1 MRIVSI
7 FLATLV
13 LIFSLSAC
21 QIVNEEELAA
31 IREEGD
37 QQGKESAERDSA
49 SALSAQY
56 DAGHEEGYQAGYQK
70 GREDGLK
77 EAAQKAKADKAKEE
91 SKPQSK
97 TSTAASSSGNSTT
110 TSQGTQTATVYVTD
124 TGSKYHRYGLPVPPG
139 ELPRADAFA
148 GQGAGLYGLFRL
160 QPTGIKRFLFF
171 AKNKA
176 WPIGMPY
183 FLHYSTGSKLSR
195 FVS

>member
-7 FLATLV
+7 FLATLL

-21 QIVNEEELAA
+21 QIVNEEELAT
-31 IREEGD
+31 IREEGY

-124 TGSKYHRYGLPVPPG
+124 TGSKYHRYGCPPG

-148 GQGAGLYGLFRL
+148 GQGARLYGLFRL
-160 QPTGIKRFLFF
+160 QPTGIKCFLFF
-171 AKNKA
+171 A
-176 WPIGMPY
+176 
-183 FLHYSTGSKLSR
+183 
-195 FVS
+195 

>member
-21 QIVNEEELAA
+21 QIVNEEELAT
-31 IREEGD
+31 IREEGY

-70 GREDGLK
+70 RSGGR
-77 EAAQKAKADKAKEE
+77 AKGGRTKKPKRTKQKEE
-91 SKPQSK
+91 KQSPNPK

-124 TGSKYHRYGLPVPPG
+124 TGSKYHRYGCRYLR
-139 ELPRADAFA
+139 ESCHARTLSQAK
-148 GQGAGLYGLFRL
+148 GQGYTACSVCN
-160 QPTGIKRFLFF
+160 PP
-171 AKNKA
+171 A
-176 WPIGMPY
+176 
-183 FLHYSTGSKLSR
+183 
-195 FVS
+195 

>member
-31 IREEGD
+31 IREEGY

-124 TGSKYHRYGLPVPPG
+124 TGSKYHRYGWRARPVRRQPRPVSPG

-148 GQGAGLYGLFRL
+148 GQGARLYGLFRL
-160 QPTGIKRFLFF
+160 QPTGIKCFLFF
-171 AKNKA
+171 A
-176 WPIGMPY
+176 
-183 FLHYSTGSKLSR
+183 
-195 FVS
+195 

>member
-31 IREEGD
+31 IREEGY

-77 EAAQKAKADKAKEE
+77 EAAQKAKADKAKDQHSSIFQREQHNH
-91 SKPQSK
+91 QSGDADRH
-97 TSTAASSSGNSTT
+97 SIC
-110 TSQGTQTATVYVTD
+110 D
-124 TGSKYHRYGLPVPPG
+124 RYWVQIPSVWLPVPPG

>member
-31 IREEGD
+31 IREEGY

-77 EAAQKAKADKAKEE
+77 EAAQKAKTDKAKEE
-91 SKPQSK
+91 SKPQPK

-124 TGSKYHRYGLPVPPG
+124 TGSKYHRYGCRYLRESCHARTPRGKAIRLVPFATHRHKVLPV
-139 ELPRADAFA
+139 
-148 GQGAGLYGLFRL
+148 FR
-160 QPTGIKRFLFF
+160 IKIRHANRPCLIF
-171 AKNKA
+171 
-176 WPIGMPY
+176 M
-183 FLHYSTGSKLSR
+183 HYTGSELSW

>member
-21 QIVNEEELAA
+21 QIVNEEELAT
-31 IREEGD
+31 IREEGY

-97 TSTAASSSGNSTT
+97 TSTAASSSGTSTT
-110 TSQGTQTATVYVTD
+110 TSQILGPNTIDMAAGISGRAATRGRFRRPRGKAIRLVPFAT
-124 TGSKYHRYGLPVPPG
+124 HRHKVLPV
-139 ELPRADAFA
+139 
-148 GQGAGLYGLFRL
+148 FR
-160 QPTGIKRFLFF
+160 IKIRHANRPCLIF
-171 AKNKA
+171 
-176 WPIGMPY
+176 M
-183 FLHYSTGSKLSR
+183 HYSTGSKLSW

>member
-21 QIVNEEELAA
+21 QIVNEEELAT
-31 IREEGD
+31 IREEGY

-110 TSQGTQTATVYVTD
+110 TSQGTQTGRAATRGRFRRPRGKAIRLVPFAT
-124 TGSKYHRYGLPVPPG
+124 HRHKVLPV
-139 ELPRADAFA
+139 
-148 GQGAGLYGLFRL
+148 FR
-160 QPTGIKRFLFF
+160 IKIRHANRPCLIF
-171 AKNKA
+171 
-176 WPIGMPY
+176 M
-183 FLHYSTGSKLSR
+183 HYSTGSKLSW

>member
-31 IREEGD
+31 IREEGY

-77 EAAQKAKADKAKEE
+77 EAAQKAKGGKQSPTQNQHSSIFQREQHNHQSGDADRH
-91 SKPQSK
+91 SIC
-97 TSTAASSSGNSTT
+97 
-110 TSQGTQTATVYVTD
+110 D
-124 TGSKYHRYGLPVPPG
+124 RYWVQIPSIWLPVSPG

-148 GQGAGLYGLFRL
+148 GQGARLYGLFRL

-171 AKNKA
+171 A
-176 WPIGMPY
+176 
-183 FLHYSTGSKLSR
+183 
-195 FVS
+195 

>member
-31 IREEGD
+31 IREEGY
-37 QQGKESAERDSA
+37 QQGTGS
-49 SALSAQY
+49 
-56 DAGHEEGYQAGYQK
+56 AGHEEGYQAGYQK

-124 TGSKYHRYGLPVPPG
+124 TGSKYHRYGCRYLR
-139 ELPRADAFA
+139 ESCHARTLSQAK
-148 GQGAGLYGLFRL
+148 GQGYTACSVCN
-160 QPTGIKRFLFF
+160 PP
-171 AKNKA
+171 A
-176 WPIGMPY
+176 
-183 FLHYSTGSKLSR
+183 
-195 FVS
+195 

>member
-21 QIVNEEELAA
+21 QIVNEEELAT
-31 IREEGD
+31 IREEGY

-124 TGSKYHRYGLPVPPG
+124 TGSKYHRYGCRYLR
-139 ELPRADAFA
+139 ESCHARTLSQAK
-148 GQGAGLYGLFRL
+148 GQGYTACSVCN
-160 QPTGIKRFLFF
+160 PP
-171 AKNKA
+171 A
-176 WPIGMPY
+176 
-183 FLHYSTGSKLSR
+183 
-195 FVS
+195 

>member
-21 QIVNEEELAA
+21 QIVNEEELAT
-31 IREEGD
+31 IREEGY

-91 SKPQSK
+91 SKPQPAQQHLPAG
-97 TSTAASSSGNSTT
+97 TA
-110 TSQGTQTATVYVTD
+110 QP
-124 TGSKYHRYGLPVPPG
+124 PVRGRRPP
-139 ELPRADAFA
+139 
-148 GQGAGLYGLFRL
+148 QY
-160 QPTGIKRFLFF
+160 
-171 AKNKA
+171 
-176 WPIGMPY
+176 M
-183 FLHYSTGSKLSR
+183 
-195 FVS
+195 

>member
-21 QIVNEEELAA
+21 QIVNEEELAT
-31 IREEGD
+31 IREEGY

-124 TGSKYHRYGLPVPPG
+124 TGSKYHRYGCRYLRESCHARTLSQAKGKAIRLVPFATHRHKVLPV
-139 ELPRADAFA
+139 
-148 GQGAGLYGLFRL
+148 FRH
-160 QPTGIKRFLFF
+160 
-171 AKNKA
+171 KNKA
-176 WPIGMPY
+176 CQ
-183 FLHYSTGSKLSR
+183 
-195 FVS
+195 

>member
-31 IREEGD
+31 IREEGY

-124 TGSKYHRYGLPVPPG
+124 TGSKYHRYGCRYLRRAATRGRFRRPRGKAIRLVPFATHRHKVLPV
-139 ELPRADAFA
+139 
-148 GQGAGLYGLFRL
+148 FR
-160 QPTGIKRFLFF
+160 IKIRHANRPCLIF
-171 AKNKA
+171 
-176 WPIGMPY
+176 M
-183 FLHYSTGSKLSR
+183 HYTGSKLSW

>member
-21 QIVNEEELAA
+21 QIVNEEELAT
-31 IREEGD
+31 IREEGY

-91 SKPQSK
+91 SKPQS
-97 TSTAASSSGNSTT
+97 TT

-124 TGSKYHRYGLPVPPG
+124 TGSKYHRYGCRYLR
-139 ELPRADAFA
+139 ESCHARTLSQAK
-148 GQGAGLYGLFRL
+148 GQGYTACSVCN
-160 QPTGIKRFLFF
+160 PP
-171 AKNKA
+171 A
-176 WPIGMPY
+176 
-183 FLHYSTGSKLSR
+183 
-195 FVS
+195 

>member
-21 QIVNEEELAA
+21 QIVNEEELAT
-31 IREEGD
+31 IREEGY

-70 GREDGLK
+70 GR
-77 EAAQKAKADKAKEE
+77 AKGGRTK
-91 SKPQSK
+91 SQSGQSK
-97 TSTAASSSGNSTT
+97 GGKQAPIQNQHSSIFQREQHNHQSGDADRHSIC
-110 TSQGTQTATVYVTD
+110 D
-124 TGSKYHRYGLPVPPG
+124 RYWVQIPSIWLPVSPG

-148 GQGAGLYGLFRL
+148 GQGARLYGLFRL
-160 QPTGIKRFLFF
+160 QPTGIKCFLFF
-171 AKNKA
+171 A
-176 WPIGMPY
+176 
-183 FLHYSTGSKLSR
+183 
-195 FVS
+195 

>member
-21 QIVNEEELAA
+21 QIVNEEELAT
-31 IREEGD
+31 IREEGY

-110 TSQGTQTATVYVTD
+110 TSQGDAD
-124 TGSKYHRYGLPVPPG
+124 RHSICDRYWVQIPSIWLPVSPG

-148 GQGAGLYGLFRL
+148 GQGARLYGLFRL
-160 QPTGIKRFLFF
+160 QPTGIKCFLFSH
-171 AKNKA
+171 KNKA
-176 WPIGMPY
+176 CQ
-183 FLHYSTGSKLSR
+183 
-195 FVS
+195 

>member
-21 QIVNEEELAA
+21 QIVNEEELAT
-31 IREEGD
+31 IREEGY

-124 TGSKYHRYGLPVPPG
+124 TGSKYHRYGCRYLRESCHARTLSQAKAIRLVPFATHRHKVLPV
-139 ELPRADAFA
+139 
-148 GQGAGLYGLFRL
+148 FR
-160 QPTGIKRFLFF
+160 IKIRHANRPCLIF
-171 AKNKA
+171 
-176 WPIGMPY
+176 M
-183 FLHYSTGSKLSR
+183 HYSTGSKLSW

>member
-21 QIVNEEELAA
+21 QIVNEEELAT
-31 IREEGD
+31 IREEGY

-110 TSQGTQTATVYVTD
+110 TSQV
-124 TGSKYHRYGLPVPPG
+124 SPG

-148 GQGAGLYGLFRL
+148 GQGARLYGLFRL
-160 QPTGIKRFLFF
+160 QPTGIKCFLFF
-171 AKNKA
+171 A
-176 WPIGMPY
+176 
-183 FLHYSTGSKLSR
+183 
-195 FVS
+195 

>member
-21 QIVNEEELAA
+21 QIVNEEELAT
-31 IREEGD
+31 IREEGY

-97 TSTAASSSGNSTT
+97 HSSIFQREQHNHQSGDADRHSIC
-110 TSQGTQTATVYVTD
+110 D
-124 TGSKYHRYGLPVPPG
+124 RYWVQIPSIWLPVSPG

-148 GQGAGLYGLFRL
+148 GQGARLYGLFRL
-160 QPTGIKRFLFF
+160 QPTGIKCFLFF
-171 AKNKA
+171 A
-176 WPIGMPY
+176 
-183 FLHYSTGSKLSR
+183 
-195 FVS
+195 

>member
-7 FLATLV
+7 TLV

-21 QIVNEEELAA
+21 QIVNEEELAT
-31 IREEGD
+31 IREEGY

-124 TGSKYHRYGLPVPPG
+124 AAGISGRAATRGRFRRPRGKAIRLVPFATHRHKVLPV
-139 ELPRADAFA
+139 
-148 GQGAGLYGLFRL
+148 FR
-160 QPTGIKRFLFF
+160 IKIRHANRPCLIF
-171 AKNKA
+171 
-176 WPIGMPY
+176 M
-183 FLHYSTGSKLSR
+183 HYSTGSKLSW